1 MSTDEQAG
9 WVAGGAVL
17 AAIAIAGAAMVV
29 VRRVLG
35 GPRVP
40 EAARASEATA
50 DEAVETGE

>member
-17 AAIAIAGAAMVV
+17 AAIGIAGAAMVV

-40 EAARASEATA
+40 EAARAPEAPA